1 MKTTHNEFIKS
12 PNKAITLLG
21 MSGIGKT
28 TLANKLPKS
37 QWFHYSGDYRI
48 GTKYLEEPIL
58 DNIKEGAMEIEFLA
72 DLLKTDSIYISS
84 NITVDNLLPISMF
97 LGKIG
102 DPKKGGLSLD
112 EFLKR
117 QKMHKDAEI
126 KAMMDV
132 PEFIEKSRR
141 IYEYDHFI
149 NDAGGSICELNDTE
163 AMSTLIENTLILYI
177 EDDENIRD
185 DLIQRARENPKP
197 MYYTE
202 EFLLEHLEYYAKETG
217 EIDQNINPNN
227 GYWLV
232 MNSDGN
238 FSFDG
243 YPIGNDLEYFIH
255 EGGNLI
261 SRIDNLLTLLERLL
275 KNLCF
280 CFWLIF

>member
-37 QWFHYSGDYRI
+37 EWFHYSGDYRI
-48 GTKYLEEPIL
+48 GTKYLEEPIM
-58 DNIKEGAMEIEFLA
+58 DNIKEQAMEIEFLA

-177 EDDENIRD
+177 EDDDNIRD

-227 GYWLV
+227 FVRWVFPKLLDYRKNKYEIIAKNYGYRVKASEIALV
-232 MNSDGN
+232 EKEID
-238 FSFDG
+238 
-243 YPIGNDLEYFIH
+243 FI
-255 EGGNLI
+255 ELVAKAIKSN
-261 SRIDNLLTLLERLL
+261 E
-275 KNLCF
+275 
-280 CFWLIF
+280 

>member
-58 DNIKEGAMEIEFLA
+58 DNIKERAMEIEFLA

-177 EDDENIRD
+177 EDDDNIRD

-227 GYWLV
+227 FVRWV
-232 MNSDGN
+232 
-238 FSFDG
+238 F
-243 YPIGNDLEYFIH
+243 P
-255 EGGNLI
+255 
-261 SRIDNLLTLLERLL
+261 RLL
-275 KNLCF
+275 DYRKDKYEIIAKNYGYRVKASEIALVEKEIDF
-280 CFWLIF
+280 IELVAKAIKSNE

>member
-58 DNIKEGAMEIEFLA
+58 DNIKERAMKIEFLA
-72 DLLKTDSIYISS
+72 DLLKTDSIFISS

-177 EDDENIRD
+177 EDDDNIRD

-227 GYWLV
+227 FVRWV
-232 MNSDGN
+232 
-238 FSFDG
+238 F
-243 YPIGNDLEYFIH
+243 P
-255 EGGNLI
+255 
-261 SRIDNLLTLLERLL
+261 RLL
-275 KNLCF
+275 DYRKNKYEMIAKNYGYRVKASELALVEKETDF
-280 CFWLIF
+280 IELVAKAIKSNE

>member
-58 DNIKEGAMEIEFLA
+58 DNIKERAMKIEFLA

-177 EDDENIRD
+177 EDDDNIRD

-197 MYYTE
+197 MFYTE

-227 GYWLV
+227 FVRWVFPKLLDYRKNKYEMIAKNYGYRVKASEIALV
-232 MNSDGN
+232 EKEID
-238 FSFDG
+238 
-243 YPIGNDLEYFIH
+243 FI
-255 EGGNLI
+255 ELVAKAIKSN
-261 SRIDNLLTLLERLL
+261 E
-275 KNLCF
+275 
-280 CFWLIF
+280 

>member
-58 DNIKEGAMEIEFLA
+58 DNIKERAMKIEFLA
-72 DLLKTDSIYISS
+72 DLLKTDSIFISS

-177 EDDENIRD
+177 EDDDNIRD

-197 MYYTE
+197 MFYTE

-227 GYWLV
+227 FVRWVFPKLLDYRKNKYEMIAKNYGYRVKASEIALV
-232 MNSDGN
+232 EKEID
-238 FSFDG
+238 
-243 YPIGNDLEYFIH
+243 FI
-255 EGGNLI
+255 ELVAKAIKSN
-261 SRIDNLLTLLERLL
+261 E
-275 KNLCF
+275 
-280 CFWLIF
+280 

>member
-102 DPKKGGLSLD
+102 NPKKGGLSLD

-163 AMSTLIENTLILYI
+163 AMSTLIKNTLILYI
-177 EDDENIRD
+177 EDDDNIRD

-202 EFLLEHLEYYAKETG
+202 EFLLEHLEYYANETG
-217 EIDQNINPNN
+217 ERDQNINPNN
-227 GYWLV
+227 FVRWVFPKLLDYRKNKYDLIAKKYGYRVKASEIALV
-232 MNSDGN
+232 ENESD
-238 FSFDG
+238 
-243 YPIGNDLEYFIH
+243 FI
-255 EGGNLI
+255 ELVAKAIKSN
-261 SRIDNLLTLLERLL
+261 E
-275 KNLCF
+275 
-280 CFWLIF
+280 

>member
-58 DNIKEGAMEIEFLA
+58 DNIKERAMEIEFLA

-177 EDDENIRD
+177 EDDDNIRD

-227 GYWLV
+227 FVRWVFPKLLDYRKNKYEIIAKNYGYRVKASEIALV
-232 MNSDGN
+232 ENEID
-238 FSFDG
+238 
-243 YPIGNDLEYFIH
+243 FI
-255 EGGNLI
+255 ELVAKAIKSN
-261 SRIDNLLTLLERLL
+261 E
-275 KNLCF
+275 
-280 CFWLIF
+280 

>member
-58 DNIKEGAMEIEFLA
+58 DNIKERAMEIEFLA

-177 EDDENIRD
+177 EDDDNIRD

-227 GYWLV
+227 FVRWVFPKLLDYRKNKYEIIAKNYGYRVKASEIALV
-232 MNSDGN
+232 EKEID
-238 FSFDG
+238 
-243 YPIGNDLEYFIH
+243 FI
-255 EGGNLI
+255 ELVAKAIKSN
-261 SRIDNLLTLLERLL
+261 E
-275 KNLCF
+275 
-280 CFWLIF
+280 

>member
-72 DLLKTDSIYISS
+72 DLLKTDSIFISS

-102 DPKKGGLSLD
+102 DPKKVGVSLD

-177 EDDENIRD
+177 EDDDNIRD

-227 GYWLV
+227 FVRWV
-232 MNSDGN
+232 
-238 FSFDG
+238 F
-243 YPIGNDLEYFIH
+243 P
-255 EGGNLI
+255 
-261 SRIDNLLTLLERLL
+261 RLL
-275 KNLCF
+275 DYRKDKYEIIAKNYGYRVKASEIALVEKEIDF
-280 CFWLIF
+280 IELVAKAIKSNE

>member
-1 MKTTHNEFIKS
+1 
-12 PNKAITLLG
+12 

-58 DNIKEGAMEIEFLA
+58 DNIKERAMKIEFLA
-72 DLLKTDSIYISS
+72 DLLKTDSIFISS

-177 EDDENIRD
+177 EDDDNIRD

-202 EFLLEHLEYYAKETG
+202 EFPLEHLKYYAKETG

-227 GYWLV
+227 FVRWV
-232 MNSDGN
+232 
-238 FSFDG
+238 F
-243 YPIGNDLEYFIH
+243 P
-255 EGGNLI
+255 
-261 SRIDNLLTLLERLL
+261 RLL
-275 KNLCF
+275 DYRKDKYEIIAKNYGYRVKASEIALVEKEIDF
-280 CFWLIF
+280 IELVAKAIKSNE

>member
-1 MKTTHNEFIKS
+1 MKTTSEEFINS

-58 DNIKEGAMEIEFLA
+58 DNIKEQAMGIEFLA

-84 NITVDNLLPISMF
+84 NITVDNLLPIAMF

-102 DPKKGGLSLD
+102 DPNKGGLSLD

-141 IYEYDHFI
+141 IYKYDHFI
-149 NDAGGSICELNDTE
+149 NDAGGSICELNDTK
-163 AMSTLIENTLILYI
+163 AMSVLIENTLILYI
-177 EDDENIRD
+177 EDDDNIRD
-185 DLIQRARENPKP
+185 DLIQRARNNPKP

-202 EFLLEHLEYYAKETG
+202 EFLLEHLQYYAKETG
-217 EIDQNINPNN
+217 EKDHNINPNN
-227 GYWLV
+227 FVRWVFPKLLDYRKNKYELIAKNYGYRVKASEIALIEDESDFIELV
-232 MNSDGN
+232 AKAINSN
-238 FSFDG
+238 
-243 YPIGNDLEYFIH
+243 E
-255 EGGNLI
+255 
-261 SRIDNLLTLLERLL
+261 
-275 KNLCF
+275 
-280 CFWLIF
+280 

>member
-12 PNKAITLLG
+12 TNKAITLLG

-58 DNIKEGAMEIEFLA
+58 DNIKERAMKIEFLA

-163 AMSTLIENTLILYI
+163 AMSTLIKNTLILYI
-177 EDDENIRD
+177 EDDDNIRD

-202 EFLLEHLEYYAKETG
+202 EFLLEHLEYYANETG
-217 EIDQNINPNN
+217 ERDQNINPNN
-227 GYWLV
+227 FVRWVFPKLLDYRKNKYEIIAKNYGYRVKASEIALV
-232 MNSDGN
+232 EKEID
-238 FSFDG
+238 
-243 YPIGNDLEYFIH
+243 FI
-255 EGGNLI
+255 ELVAKAIKSN
-261 SRIDNLLTLLERLL
+261 E
-275 KNLCF
+275 
-280 CFWLIF
+280 

>member
-37 QWFHYSGDYRI
+37 EWFHYSGDYRI

-58 DNIKEGAMEIEFLA
+58 DNIKEEAMEIAFLA

-177 EDDENIRD
+177 EDDDNIRD

-227 GYWLV
+227 FVRWVFPKLLDYRKNKYEIIAKNYGYRVKASEIALV
-232 MNSDGN
+232 EKEID
-238 FSFDG
+238 
-243 YPIGNDLEYFIH
+243 FI
-255 EGGNLI
+255 ELVAKAIKSN
-261 SRIDNLLTLLERLL
+261 E
-275 KNLCF
+275 
-280 CFWLIF
+280 

>member
-58 DNIKEGAMEIEFLA
+58 DNIKERAMKIEFLA
-72 DLLKTDSIYISS
+72 DLLKTDSIFISS

-177 EDDENIRD
+177 EDDDNIRD

-227 GYWLV
+227 FVRWV
-232 MNSDGN
+232 
-238 FSFDG
+238 F
-243 YPIGNDLEYFIH
+243 P
-255 EGGNLI
+255 
-261 SRIDNLLTLLERLL
+261 RLL
-275 KNLCF
+275 DYRKDKYEIIAKNYGYRVKASEIALVEKETDF
-280 CFWLIF
+280 IELVAQAIKSNE

>member
-163 AMSTLIENTLILYI
+163 AMSTLIKNTLILYI
-177 EDDENIRD
+177 EDDDNIRD

-202 EFLLEHLEYYAKETG
+202 EFLLEHLEYYANETG
-217 EIDQNINPNN
+217 ERDQNINPNN
-227 GYWLV
+227 FVRWVFPKLLDYRKNKYDLIAKKYGYRVKASEIALV
-232 MNSDGN
+232 ENESD
-238 FSFDG
+238 F
-243 YPIGNDLEYFIH
+243 IGLVAKAIKSNE
-255 EGGNLI
+255 
-261 SRIDNLLTLLERLL
+261 
-275 KNLCF
+275 
-280 CFWLIF
+280 

>member
-177 EDDENIRD
+177 EDDDNIRD

-227 GYWLV
+227 FVRWVFPKLLDYRKNKYEMIAKNYGYRVKASEIALV
-232 MNSDGN
+232 EKESD
-238 FSFDG
+238 
-243 YPIGNDLEYFIH
+243 FI
-255 EGGNLI
+255 ELVAKAIKSNA
-261 SRIDNLLTLLERLL
+261 
-275 KNLCF
+275 
-280 CFWLIF
+280 

>member
-1 MKTTHNEFIKS
+1 MKTTHNEFIKL

-58 DNIKEGAMEIEFLA
+58 DNIKERAMEIEFLA

-177 EDDENIRD
+177 EDDDNIRD

-227 GYWLV
+227 FVRWVFPKLLDYRKNKYEIIAKNYGYRVKASEIALV
-232 MNSDGN
+232 EKEID
-238 FSFDG
+238 
-243 YPIGNDLEYFIH
+243 FI
-255 EGGNLI
+255 ELVAKAIKSN
-261 SRIDNLLTLLERLL
+261 E
-275 KNLCF
+275 
-280 CFWLIF
+280 

>member
-163 AMSTLIENTLILYI
+163 AMSTLIKNTLILYI
-177 EDDENIRD
+177 EDDDNIRD
-185 DLIQRARENPKP
+185 DLIQRAKENPKP

-202 EFLLEHLEYYAKETG
+202 EFLLEHLEYYANETG
-217 EIDQNINPNN
+217 ERDQNINPNN
-227 GYWLV
+227 FVRWVFPKLLDYRKNKYDLIAKKYGYRVKASEIALV
-232 MNSDGN
+232 ENESD
-238 FSFDG
+238 F
-243 YPIGNDLEYFIH
+243 IGLVAKAIKSNE
-255 EGGNLI
+255 
-261 SRIDNLLTLLERLL
+261 
-275 KNLCF
+275 
-280 CFWLIF
+280 

>member
-12 PNKAITLLG
+12 PNKAITLLW

-58 DNIKEGAMEIEFLA
+58 DNIKERAMKIEFLA
-72 DLLKTDSIYISS
+72 DLLKTDSIFISS

-177 EDDENIRD
+177 EDDDNIRD

-227 GYWLV
+227 FVRWV
-232 MNSDGN
+232 
-238 FSFDG
+238 F
-243 YPIGNDLEYFIH
+243 P
-255 EGGNLI
+255 
-261 SRIDNLLTLLERLL
+261 RLL
-275 KNLCF
+275 DYRKDKYEIIAKNYGYRVKASEIALVEKETDF
-280 CFWLIF
+280 IELVAQAIKSNE

>member
-37 QWFHYSGDYRI
+37 EWFHYSGDYRI
-48 GTKYLEEPIL
+48 GTKYLEEPIM
-58 DNIKEGAMEIEFLA
+58 DNIKEQAMEIEFLA

-177 EDDENIRD
+177 EDDDNIRD

-227 GYWLV
+227 FVRWVFPKLLDYRKNKYEIIAKNYGYRVKASEIALV
-232 MNSDGN
+232 ENEID
-238 FSFDG
+238 
-243 YPIGNDLEYFIH
+243 FI
-255 EGGNLI
+255 ELVAKAIKSN
-261 SRIDNLLTLLERLL
+261 E
-275 KNLCF
+275 
-280 CFWLIF
+280 

>member
-58 DNIKEGAMEIEFLA
+58 DNIKERAMEIEFLS

-177 EDDENIRD
+177 EDDDNIRD

-227 GYWLV
+227 FVRWVFPKLLDYRKNKYEIIAKNYGYRVKASEIALV
-232 MNSDGN
+232 EKEID
-238 FSFDG
+238 
-243 YPIGNDLEYFIH
+243 FI
-255 EGGNLI
+255 ELVAKAIKSN
-261 SRIDNLLTLLERLL
+261 E
-275 KNLCF
+275 
-280 CFWLIF
+280 

>member
-48 GTKYLEEPIL
+48 GAKYLEEPIL
-58 DNIKEGAMEIEFLA
+58 DNIKERAMKIEFLA
-72 DLLKTDSIYISS
+72 DLLKTDSIFISS

-177 EDDENIRD
+177 EDDDNIRD

-227 GYWLV
+227 FVRWV
-232 MNSDGN
+232 
-238 FSFDG
+238 F
-243 YPIGNDLEYFIH
+243 P
-255 EGGNLI
+255 
-261 SRIDNLLTLLERLL
+261 RLL
-275 KNLCF
+275 DYRKDKYEIIAKNYGYRVKASEIALVEKETDF
-280 CFWLIF
+280 IELVAQAIKSNE

>member
-58 DNIKEGAMEIEFLA
+58 DNIKERAMKIEFLA
-72 DLLKTDSIYISS
+72 DLLKTDSIFISS

-177 EDDENIRD
+177 EDDDNIRD

-227 GYWLV
+227 FVRWVFPKLLDYRKNKYEIIAKNYGYRVKASEIALV
-232 MNSDGN
+232 EKEID
-238 FSFDG
+238 
-243 YPIGNDLEYFIH
+243 FI
-255 EGGNLI
+255 ELVAKAIKSN
-261 SRIDNLLTLLERLL
+261 E
-275 KNLCF
+275 
-280 CFWLIF
+280 

>member
-72 DLLKTDSIYISS
+72 DLLKTDSIFISS

-177 EDDENIRD
+177 EDDDNIRD

-227 GYWLV
+227 FVRWV
-232 MNSDGN
+232 
-238 FSFDG
+238 F
-243 YPIGNDLEYFIH
+243 P
-255 EGGNLI
+255 
-261 SRIDNLLTLLERLL
+261 RLL
-275 KNLCF
+275 DYRKDKYEIIAKNYGYRVKASEIALVEKEIDF
-280 CFWLIF
+280 IELVAKAIKSNE

>member
-58 DNIKEGAMEIEFLA
+58 DNIKEEAMEIEFLA

-141 IYEYDHFI
+141 IYEYESRRRLRRPRLVGRSRLRHQD
-149 NDAGGSICELNDTE
+149 DSGPTGSLVP
-163 AMSTLIENTLILYI
+163 ARG
-177 EDDENIRD
+177 RD
-185 DLIQRARENPKP
+185 KLR
-197 MYYTE
+197 
-202 EFLLEHLEYYAKETG
+202 
-217 EIDQNINPNN
+217 
-227 GYWLV
+227 
-232 MNSDGN
+232 
-238 FSFDG
+238 
-243 YPIGNDLEYFIH
+243 
-255 EGGNLI
+255 
-261 SRIDNLLTLLERLL
+261 
-275 KNLCF
+275 
-280 CFWLIF
+280 

>member
-163 AMSTLIENTLILYI
+163 AMSTLIKNTLILYI
-177 EDDENIRD
+177 EDDDNIRY
-185 DLIQRARENPKP
+185 DLIQRARGNPKP

-202 EFLLEHLEYYAKETG
+202 EFLLEHLEYYANETG
-217 EIDQNINPNN
+217 ERDQNINPNN
-227 GYWLV
+227 FVRWVFPKLLDYRKNKYDLIAKKYGYRVKASEIALV
-232 MNSDGN
+232 ENESD
-238 FSFDG
+238 F
-243 YPIGNDLEYFIH
+243 IGLVAKAIKSNE
-255 EGGNLI
+255 
-261 SRIDNLLTLLERLL
+261 
-275 KNLCF
+275 
-280 CFWLIF
+280 

>member
-72 DLLKTDSIYISS
+72 DLLKTDSIFISS

-163 AMSTLIENTLILYI
+163 AMSTLIKNTLILYI
-177 EDDENIRD
+177 EDDDNIRD

-202 EFLLEHLEYYAKETG
+202 EFLLEHLEYYANETG
-217 EIDQNINPNN
+217 ERDQNINPNN
-227 GYWLV
+227 FVRWVFPKLLDYRKNKYDLIAKKYGYRVKASEIALV
-232 MNSDGN
+232 ENESD
-238 FSFDG
+238 
-243 YPIGNDLEYFIH
+243 FI
-255 EGGNLI
+255 ELVAKAIKSN
-261 SRIDNLLTLLERLL
+261 E
-275 KNLCF
+275 
-280 CFWLIF
+280 

>member
-163 AMSTLIENTLILYI
+163 AMSTLIKNTLILYI
-177 EDDENIRD
+177 EDDDNIRD

-217 EIDQNINPNN
+217 ERDQNINPNN
-227 GYWLV
+227 FVRWVFPKLLDYRKNKYDLIAKKYGYRVKASEIALV
-232 MNSDGN
+232 ENESD
-238 FSFDG
+238 
-243 YPIGNDLEYFIH
+243 FI
-255 EGGNLI
+255 ELVAKAIKSN
-261 SRIDNLLTLLERLL
+261 E
-275 KNLCF
+275 
-280 CFWLIF
+280 